1 MEFYG
6 RTKFSLKIISQE
18 GMHFRTTKP
27 KSKDVWSLWI
37 NTTAEMCFM
46 HCIVAAYRAPN
57 LASLI
62 KKNLAEQINIWLHLL
77 KERSAYDLRSST
89 NTIYGSSRCGP
100 FHFPELLTFFFF
112 WERGYG
118 LAADRLGEIY
128 LGIDMHTHRSLDE
141 ISPVALTCTTIH
153 GGNSDRL
160 IGSWSQSRCTHKLS
174 VEASKCMQ
182 VKARAMDI

>member
-46 HCIVAAYRAPN
+46 HCIVAAYWAPN

-62 KKNLAEQINIWLHLL
+62 KKKLGRADKYMTSSL
-77 KERSAYDLRSST
+77 ERSAYDLRSST

-100 FHFPELLTFFFF
+100 FHFPELLTFFFLLR
-112 WERGYG
+112 ERVWISRRSIRGD
-118 LAADRLGEIY
+118 LSWHWHAHASLLGR
-128 LGIDMHTHRSLDE
+128 DFS
-141 ISPVALTCTTIH
+141 
-153 GGNSDRL
+153 GGVDVHDDP
-160 IGSWSQSRCTHKLS
+160 WW
-174 VEASKCMQ
+174 
-182 VKARAMDI
+182 

>member
-1 MEFYG
+1 MDKYHSRDVFHALYSSRLPG
-6 RTKFSLKIISQE
+6 SQL
-18 GMHFRTTKP
+18 GKHYQK
-27 KSKDVWSLWI
+27 
-37 NTTAEMCFM
+37 
-46 HCIVAAYRAPN
+46 
-57 LASLI
+57 

-77 KERSAYDLRSST
+77 KDQHMTCAQAPTRSMEAAGVVLFT
-89 NTIYGSSRCGP
+89 FQNFWP
-100 FHFPELLTFFFF
+100 FFFF

>member
-1 MEFYG
+1 MDKYHSRDVFHALYSSRLPGSQLGKPYKKKLG
-6 RTKFSLKIISQE
+6 RADKYMTSSLERKISIWLALKHQHDLWKQQVWSFSLS
-18 GMHFRTTKP
+18 RT
-27 KSKDVWSLWI
+27 
-37 NTTAEMCFM
+37 F
-46 HCIVAAYRAPN
+46 
-57 LASLI
+57 
-62 KKNLAEQINIWLHLL
+62 
-77 KERSAYDLRSST
+77 DL
-89 NTIYGSSRCGP
+89 
-100 FHFPELLTFFFF
+100 FFFF